1 MARRGSP
8 RVARDVRAAIA
19 DALGTIVSDPRLS
32 LVTITEVELTPD
44 HEHAT
49 VYWSTPDPALLS
61 DDRRA
66 RGPRP
71 SRVDEVAVG
80 LAAAT
85 PMLRGAVGRRVV
97 AQGLVRAQVEDVVAI
112 GQRHGALRGVRRQD
126 DLEAAVRRRRK
137 GPGLVLVGQL
147 AVHGHALEAPELGR
161 GPRDV
166 ADVRAAARLQAVR
179 EVADVRHARHEDE
192 RAGLGRV
199 AR

>member
-19 DALGTIVSDPRLS
+19 DALGTIVSDPRLT

-44 HEHAT
+44 REHAT

-71 SRVDEVAVG
+71 SRVDEVAAG

-85 PMLRGAVGRRVV
+85 PMLRGAVGRRVRLRVTPELRFRPDPV
-97 AQGLVRAQVEDVVAI
+97 AGQVEMVE
-112 GQRHGALRGVRRQD
+112 RL
-126 DLEAAVRRRRK
+126 L
-137 GPGLVLVGQL
+137 
-147 AVHGHALEAPELGR
+147 
-161 GPRDV
+161 RDV
-166 ADVRAAARLQAVR
+166 LPEGSTTDVSQ
-179 EVADVRHARHEDE
+179 E
-192 RAGLGRV
+192 RPEGGTGQDA
-199 AR
+199 